1 MGLSS
6 VKRGFVKTQSLW
18 GLHGLH
24 GLPGLHGRGGVCT
37 VCFRHD
43 HLPPDHHPA
52 RPRPATPSQALAMH
66 EPTPDPETVS
76 SPDELLE
83 AIEAEAEQLET
94 P

>member
-1 MGLSS
+1 
-6 VKRGFVKTQSLW
+6 
-18 GLHGLH
+18 
-24 GLPGLHGRGGVCT
+24 
-37 VCFRHD
+37 
-43 HLPPDHHPA
+43 
-52 RPRPATPSQALAMH
+52 MH